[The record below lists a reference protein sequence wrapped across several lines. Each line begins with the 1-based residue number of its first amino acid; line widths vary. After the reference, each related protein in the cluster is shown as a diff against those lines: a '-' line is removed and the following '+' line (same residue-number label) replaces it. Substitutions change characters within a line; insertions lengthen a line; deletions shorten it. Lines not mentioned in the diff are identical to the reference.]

1 MSAVLLLHHLRK
13 KRWQEEAEGEEKEPP
28 HRQKMKIDTA
38 PTVPSDCAGPASKRS
53 RTWDTST
60 EAPRRTVVH
69 QLFDAS
75 TSVMYTVHETADEE
89 GGKSANGTSSL
100 SSRSESCTLTTS
112 APSMNNCPP
121 CSRSRQP
128 VSVASVTDRAPARL
142 SHQLC
147 GGNRFCG
154 VNQLHNKKIQT
165 TIKPKVRTVGI
176 QVAFGEKKLL
186 ASQETQTDWTF
197 QPSFP
202 VQDYS
207 CSVQT

>member
-1 MSAVLLLHHLRK
+1 MDA
-13 KRWQEEAEGEEKEPP
+13 
-28 HRQKMKIDTA
+28 A
-38 PTVPSDCAGPASKRS
+38 PADSSDCAGPSSKRS
-53 RTWDTST
+53 RTR
-60 EAPRRTVVH
+60 EASAEVHKRTVVH

-75 TSVMYTVHETADEE
+75 TSVMYTIHETADEE
-89 GGKSANGTSSL
+89 SCKTTNGTSGL
-100 SSRSESCTLTTS
+100 SSVSESCALTTNV
-112 APSMNNCPP
+112 PSPNNCPP
-121 CSRSRQP
+121 SSKSRQP
-128 VSVASVTDRAPARL
+128 TGTASVINRTPVGL
-142 SHQLC
+142 SDQLC
-147 GGNRFCG
+147 GANRVCG

-207 CSVQT
+207 CSVKTEIIDAV